1 MGTGGESHLTDAYFT
16 YTTQQGDTFDILA
29 LDAWNDE
36 AKSHWI
42 IQDNPDHAHV
52 LVFDAGIDLKI
63 RVVDPSAASTLP
75 PWKR

>member
-1 MGTGGESHLTDAYFT
+1 MTEYFT
-16 YTTQQGDTFDILA
+16 YTTMQGDTFDILA

-36 AKSHWI
+36 SKAHWI
-42 IQDNPDHAHV
+42 IQDNPQFADV

-63 RVVDPSAASTLP
+63 RVVDQSAASTLP

>member
-1 MGTGGESHLTDAYFT
+1 LADSYFT
-16 YTTQQGDTFDILA
+16 YTTMQGDTFDILA

-36 AKSHWI
+36 TKAHWI
-42 IQDNPDHAHV
+42 IQDNPDYASTI
-52 LVFDAGIDLKI
+52 VFNAGIDLRI